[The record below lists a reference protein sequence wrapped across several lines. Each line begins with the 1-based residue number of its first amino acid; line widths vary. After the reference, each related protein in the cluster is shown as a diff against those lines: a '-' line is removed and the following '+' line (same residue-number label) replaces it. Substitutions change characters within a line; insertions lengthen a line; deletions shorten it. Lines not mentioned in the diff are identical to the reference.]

1 MKTRLR
7 CGALLFFL
15 GLLLVPSPSSA
26 EIYIERFGNGKIDWS
41 NGVVEAVGVAAPP
54 LEAASAA
61 QARAVAVQ
69 QATSLARK
77 NMLEI
82 LRTLRIDSKH
92 LAKDMVLKNGSFD
105 QTVKDL
111 LYHSEELE
119 TSFLPDSRVSTSV
132 TVCIRG
138 SLSDL
143 LLPASVREIQHIKGG
158 LPKKTTASPDPAD
171 EKPFTGLVIDC
182 RGLNVKPALVPRIL
196 DEDGNEVYGPATV
209 NRKYALKQGVAGYVK
224 KLGDALRDPRIGG
237 NPLRVKAVRSSGP
250 NSSDIVISNSDAGK
264 IIGSPENLSFLEE
277 AEVIIVL
284 E

>member
-119 TSFLPDSRVSTSV
+119 TCFLPDSRVSRSITM
-132 TVCIRG
+132 CIRG
-138 SLSDL
+138 SLADV

-158 LPKKTTASPDPAD
+158 LPNKITASPGTAD
-171 EKPFTGLVIDC
+171 KKPFTGLVIDC

-224 KLGDALRDPRIGG
+224 KLSDALRDVRIGG
-237 NPLRVKAVRSSGP
+237 KPLRVKAVRSSGP

-264 IIGSPENLSFLEE
+264 IIGSPANLSFLEE
-277 AEVIIVL
+277 AGVIIVL